1 MGDSG
6 RPGPGAEPGSGPGS
20 GKVTGRKADATPGV
34 RGAAGA
40 ERGAARTARRRGG
53 SGGRPADRA
62 LRPGRSL
69 LLLAAGVACF
79 LLARFAS
86 HAPGLVE
93 AVYGARLGVWIPL
106 ALSRLTGWIPFPLG
120 ELLMAA
126 LLAAWLWWAGRGAVD
141 VVRGRR
147 RLRNALGGAGLRLAA
162 DVGLIVVLFYV
173 LWGFDYA
180 RAPLA
185 ERLGLPAGTGAD
197 TAEIARLAREEL
209 LATNAAYRRIHGS
222 DDAGHPTRLESGPG
236 ELREGLEGG
245 WRSAVRLL
253 DLPGS
258 LLPARGPVKRFV
270 PDRLLSSFG
279 ISGFF
284 FPWTGEAIVDAG
296 EPALLLAFDM
306 AHEKAHQRGFA
317 PENEASFMGW
327 LAATRSPDPRV
338 AYAGHAVAQLHL
350 VSVLART
357 DPERA
362 KALAGE
368 RLPGVRRDIRDYA
381 DYLRRTQIRLAT
393 EATTHVNDAYLKAN
407 QVPGGVQSYGRV
419 VRLLVSWARA
429 HGGRLEG
436 GGGLRE
442 PATAPAPGGAGRT

>member
-1 MGDSG
+1 
-6 RPGPGAEPGSGPGS
+6 
-20 GKVTGRKADATPGV
+20 
-34 RGAAGA
+34 
-40 ERGAARTARRRGG
+40 
-53 SGGRPADRA
+53 
-62 LRPGRSL
+62 L
-69 LLLAAGVACF
+69 ACF
-79 LLARFAS
+79 LLARLAS

-93 AVYGARLGVWIPL
+93 AAYGTRPGVWIPL

-120 ELLMAA
+120 ELLMAG
-126 LLAAWLWWAGRGAVD
+126 LLAVWLWWAGRAAVA
-141 VVRGRR
+141 VARGRR
-147 RLRNALGGAGLRLAA
+147 RLRNALGGGGLRLAA
-162 DVGLIVVLFYV
+162 DVGVLVVLFYV

-185 ERLGLPAGTGAD
+185 ERLGLPAGSGAD
-197 TAEIARLAREEL
+197 TAEIAALAREEL

-222 DDAGHPTRLESGPG
+222 DDAGHPTRLAGGPG
-236 ELREGLEGG
+236 ELREGLEAG
-245 WRSAVRLL
+245 WRGAVRLL
-253 DLPGS
+253 GLPGS
-258 LLPARGPVKRFV
+258 LLPARGPVKSFL
-270 PDRLLSSFG
+270 PDRLLSGFG

-296 EPALLLAFDM
+296 EPALLLPFDM

-338 AYAGHAVAQLHL
+338 AYAGHALAQLHL
-350 VSVLART
+350 VSVLARS

-362 KALAGE
+362 KVLARE

-393 EATTHVNDAYLKAN
+393 EATTRVNDAYLKAN

-436 GGGLRE
+436 GGGPQR
-442 PATAPAPGGAGRT
+442 AAAPGPGGADRP